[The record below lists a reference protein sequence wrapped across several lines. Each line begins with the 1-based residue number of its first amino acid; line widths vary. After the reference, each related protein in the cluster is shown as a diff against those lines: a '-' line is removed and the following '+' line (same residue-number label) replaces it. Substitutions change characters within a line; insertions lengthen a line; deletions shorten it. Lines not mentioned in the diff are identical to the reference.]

1 MTLYAFRHRQ
11 QHSLCVLVYILSL
24 LFAILCRFVRQMN
37 ICHMSTFVPAT
48 NCAGDAW
55 VLIDRGIHVC
65 IACSMFVEKHSRS
78 VQLLARITA
87 EDFLVVL
94 MVLVA

>member
-1 MTLYAFRHRQ
+1 M
-11 QHSLCVLVYILSL
+11 S
-24 LFAILCRFVRQMN
+24 

-55 VLIDRGIHVC
+55 VLIGRGIHVC
-65 IACSMFVEKHSRS
+65 IACSMFVERHSRS
-78 VQLLARITA
+78 VQLLVTITT

-94 MVLVA
+94 VVLVAWVAWVAWVALCLRRLVAKK